1 MAMISCAVMVDLKLF
16 NVSVVLAVVL
26 AVVDCTRRGCYR
38 DLIEMMVAS
47 NTHNQRR

>member
-16 NVSVVLAVVL
+16 NVSVVLAVV
-26 AVVDCTRRGCYR
+26 DCKRRCCYG

-47 NTHNQRR
+47 STHNQRR